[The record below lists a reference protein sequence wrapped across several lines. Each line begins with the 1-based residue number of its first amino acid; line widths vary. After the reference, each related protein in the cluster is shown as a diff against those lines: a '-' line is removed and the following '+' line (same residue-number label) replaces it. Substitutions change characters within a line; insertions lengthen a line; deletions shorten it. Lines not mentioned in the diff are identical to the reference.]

1 MNMNKLNVLI
11 ISAVFLIFA
20 GTAQADL
27 NIFEG
32 GASGEYYDP
41 ERSLDGFFVEV
52 VQQNTGRSIVVT
64 WFTYDLGRQMWL
76 AGSTPL
82 TDGAESVEIPME
94 VFRGSDFGDAFDTD
108 EVERMDWGTITFSFP
123 DCASAHVD
131 YNSALDFGAGSLDL
145 IRLTSL
151 VGVTCT
157 N

>member
-1 MNMNKLNVLI
+1 MNCSMTNLERRPGRLAWLPATLFMVAL
-11 ISAVFLIFA
+11 ALTLPRPA
-20 GTAQADL
+20 AAQ
-27 NIFEG
+27 
-32 GASGEYYDP
+32 
-41 ERSLDGFFVEV
+41 
-52 VQQNTGRSIVVT
+52 
-64 WFTYDLGRQMWL
+64 
-76 AGSTPL
+76 
-82 TDGAESVEIPME
+82 DGAESVEIPME

-131 YNSALDFGAGSLDL
+131 YNSALDFGEGSISL